1 VHVLVTGCAGF
12 IGYHLCER
20 LLNEGQ
26 EVVGV
31 DDLSTGQRANVED
44 LQAHRHF
51 EFHERNIAEPLPIG
65 GRFDLVYNLACPA
78 SPTDFGPR
86 RLHILEACSR
96 GVWNLLDFCRR
107 IGARLL
113 HTSTS
118 EVYGDPEEHP
128 QKETYWGHV
137 NPIGPRC
144 CYDEGKRFAEA
155 LITNYVSHFG
165 TDVRLARVFNTYG
178 PRMRADDGRALPNFI
193 SQALAGQPLTVHG
206 DGSQTRSFCYVSDT
220 VAGILAV
227 AEMEADAVDPERP
240 VYNLGNGQERTI
252 LEFAETVIDVCAS
265 DSRTV
270 HVPNPHTDDPARRC
284 PDTSKLEAATGWRA
298 EVNLRTGL
306 EKTVAWFRQELQ
318 DRRSSASV
326 ET

>member
-206 DGSQTRSFCYVSDT
+206 DGSQTRSFCYVTDMVDGLVRLAASDVT
-220 VAGILAV
+220 
-227 AEMEADAVDPERP
+227 EP
-240 VYNLGNGQERTI
+240 VNLGNPAEVSILRVAQEIVRLTGSRSEIVHVERPKDDPKLRRPDITRARARLGWQPTVDRAEGFARTI
-252 LEFAETVIDVCAS
+252 ESF
-265 DSRTV
+265 
-270 HVPNPHTDDPARRC
+270 RRNGAQ
-284 PDTSKLEAATGWRA
+284 PR
-298 EVNLRTGL
+298 
-306 EKTVAWFRQELQ
+306 
-318 DRRSSASV
+318 
-326 ET
+326 